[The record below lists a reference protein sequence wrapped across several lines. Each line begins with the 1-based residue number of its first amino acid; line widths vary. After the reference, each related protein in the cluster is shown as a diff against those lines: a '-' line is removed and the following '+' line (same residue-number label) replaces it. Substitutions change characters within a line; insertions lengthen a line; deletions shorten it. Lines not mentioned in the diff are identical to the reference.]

1 MFGFNNVKK
10 FMDAI
15 KTLRFYS
22 MGVCLQ
28 NNFKS
33 SFENPWPTNYDE
45 GQVKTLLK

>member
-1 MFGFNNVKK
+1 MFGFNDVKK

-28 NNFKS
+28 
-33 SFENPWPTNYDE
+33 TI
-45 GQVKTLLK
+45 LKVVLKISDLQIMMKDK